1 MGPRSVSKLSFW
13 IACSGLLIAVSLLVM
28 GPWVASAQAES
39 LVVYSGRS
47 EALVQPLIE
56 AFTQKTG
63 IEVRVRYGDTAE
75 LAATIL
81 EEGKRSPADVYWA
94 QDAGALGALE
104 AYGRL
109 QPLDETLLARVDR
122 RLQSPAGV
130 WVATSGRA
138 RVVAYNTQLVD
149 AADLPDSIWA
159 FIDPKWSGRIGWA
172 PTNGSFQAFVTAL
185 RVLEGDQRAEEWLR
199 GILANRPRVYRNNT
213 AIVDAVGRGEVHIGF
228 VNHYYLHRFLAEQGE
243 AFPVRNHH
251 TVGDAGAIVNIAG
264 VGILTTSK
272 ATDAAR
278 QFVEYLLSDEAQA
291 YFARE
296 VYEYPVLAGGGIE
309 INPHVVPLEEI
320 QAPDLNLGDLKDL
333 EGTLEM
339 LQRTGVL

>member
-1 MGPRSVSKLSFW
+1 MGPRWAMKRSLRTTCAVW
-13 IACSGLLIAVSLLVM
+13 LIAVALLAMVSAV
-28 GPWVASAQAES
+28 GAAQAQS

-47 EALVQPLIE
+47 EALVKPLID

-81 EEGKRSPADVYWA
+81 EEGNRSPADVYWA

-104 AYGRL
+104 TYGRL
-109 QPLDETLLARVDR
+109 QRLDEALLKRVDH

-149 AADLPDSIWA
+149 SDELPADIWG
-159 FIDPKWSGRIGWA
+159 FTDPKWRGRIGWA

-185 RVLEGDQRAEEWLR
+185 RVLEGDRRAEEWLK
-199 GILANRPRVYRNNT
+199 GIQTNRPRVYNNNT
-213 AIVDAVGRGEVHIGF
+213 SIVDAVGRGEVHVGF

-251 TVGDAGAIVNIAG
+251 TVGDAGAIVNVAG
-264 VGILTTSK
+264 VGILNTSK
-272 ATDAAR
+272 AGETAR
-278 QFVEYLLSDEAQA
+278 RFVEYLLSEEAQE
-291 YFARE
+291 YFATQ
-296 VYEYPVLAGGGIE
+296 VYEYPVLAQGGIE

-320 QAPDLNLGDLKDL
+320 ETPDLNLGELKDL